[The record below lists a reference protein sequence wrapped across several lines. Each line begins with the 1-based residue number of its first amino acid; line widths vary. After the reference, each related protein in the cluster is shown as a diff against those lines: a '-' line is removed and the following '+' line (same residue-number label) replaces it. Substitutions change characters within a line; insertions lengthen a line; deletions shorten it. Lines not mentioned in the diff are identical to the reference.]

1 MSSLPDNARQAFT
14 SLALPAFDPSRA
26 FYLNSVAGFELTAE
40 SAIETLKLTS
50 AFFSDP
56 EDQQLARRLNSVWM
70 WEEMGSPN
78 NDQRHVGAASSLPKL
93 LAPHALPG
101 QEEKQRLGA
110 DLYARLFPKVSLCH
124 CDFLETGHDTVKGF
138 LKSDDVYDG
147 FFGDTP
153 DLQKAVE
160 SNVIWTMVSMTASR
174 TLYAASSL
182 ERVLTRAWEHDPRLA
197 LQARLES
204 GLPTPKPVHKMGRF

>member
-40 SAIETLKLTS
+40 SAIETLKLGP
-50 AFFSDP
+50 AFFPDP
-56 EDQQLARRLNSVWM
+56 EDRKLARRLNSVWM
-70 WEEMGSPN
+70 WEEMGNPN

-93 LAPHALPG
+93 LAPHAPPG
-101 QEEKQRLGA
+101 QEENQRLGA
-110 DLYARLFPKVSLCH
+110 ELYAQLFPKVSLCH
-124 CDFLETGHDTVKGF
+124 CDFLETGHDTAKGF
-138 LKSDDVYDG
+138 LESDDVYNG

-160 SNVIWTMVSMTASR
+160 SNVIWTMVNMTASR

-182 ERVLTRAWEHDPRLA
+182 EGVLARAWEHDPRLA

-204 GLPTPKPVHKMGRF
+204 GLPTPKPAPKMGRF